1 MKVFVLEDD
10 PNRVEWMKK
19 NFSSKLEWDLTDQ
32 ADEAVAILKK
42 EKYDLILLDHDLGGE
57 QMVDRSVYNTGYT
70 VANKSHET
78 KNKDTIVI
86 VHSYNPAGAK
96 NMMDVMKD
104 NNVAC
109 HYFYFIGNEFINVVR
124 QINNKAENE

>member
-19 NFSSKLEWDLTDQ
+19 NFSPKLEWDLTDQ

-42 EKYDLILLDHDLGGE
+42 EKYDLIFLDHDLGGE
-57 QMVDRSVYNTGYT
+57 QMVDSSVYNTGYT
-70 VANKSHET
+70 VAKKIHET

-86 VHSYNPAGAK
+86 VHSYNPDGAK
-96 NMMDVMKD
+96 NMIDVMKD
-104 NNVAC
+104 NDVTC